1 MKRNVL
7 VIIIVAILAIISI
20 CEELT
25 VREVTTNLGSY
36 TSALE
41 SAINQN
47 EDNIDVTEVNDSFE
61 KLNDYWNSKKTH
73 ICFFA
78 NYDKIKYMD
87 ENMIKLDD
95 AIKDN
100 DNILAKENLSS
111 VKSFGALIQYVMGF
125 NINNLF

>member
-100 DNILAKENLSS
+100 DTILAKENLSS

>member
-1 MKRNVL
+1 MKRNIL

-20 CEELT
+20 FEELT
-25 VREVTTNLGSY
+25 VKDVTTRIGAY
-36 TSALE
+36 AGAIE

-47 EDNIDVTEVNDSFE
+47 EENINVSSVKDTFE
-61 KLNDYWNSKKTH
+61 DLSSYWDSKKTH

-78 NYDKIKYMD
+78 NYDKIRYMD
-87 ENMIKLDD
+87 ENMIKLND

-100 DNILAKENLSS
+100 DMVLAKENLSS
-111 VKSFGALIQYVMGF
+111 VKSFGLLIQYVMGF

>member
-1 MKRNVL
+1 MKRNIL

-20 CEELT
+20 FEELT
-25 VREVTTNLGSY
+25 VKDVTTRIGAY
-36 TSALE
+36 AGAIE

-47 EDNIDVTEVNDSFE
+47 EENINVSSVKDTFE
-61 KLNDYWNSKKTH
+61 ALSSYWDSKKTH

-78 NYDKIKYMD
+78 NYDKIRYMD
-87 ENMIKLDD
+87 ENMIKLND

-100 DNILAKENLSS
+100 DMVLAKENLSS
-111 VKSFGALIQYVMGF
+111 VKSFGLLIQYVMGF

>member
-1 MKRNVL
+1 MKRNIL

-20 CEELT
+20 FEELT
-25 VREVTTNLGSY
+25 VKDVTTNIGAY
-36 TSALE
+36 ASALE
-41 SAINQN
+41 GAINQN
-47 EDNIDVTEVNDSFE
+47 EENINISSVKDRFE
-61 KLNDYWNSKKTH
+61 NLSDYWDSKKTH

-78 NYDKIKYMD
+78 NYDKIRYMD
-87 ENMIKLDD
+87 ENMIKLGD

-100 DNILAKENLSS
+100 DMVLAKENLSS

>member
-1 MKRNVL
+1 MKRNIL

-20 CEELT
+20 LEELT
-25 VREVTTNLGSY
+25 VKDVTTNIGAY
-36 TSALE
+36 AGALE
-41 SAINQN
+41 GAINQN
-47 EDNIDVTEVNDSFE
+47 EENINISSVKDSFE
-61 KLNDYWNSKKTH
+61 NLSGYWDSKKTH

-78 NYDKIKYMD
+78 NYDKIRYMD
-87 ENMIKLDD
+87 ENMIKLGD

-100 DNILAKENLSS
+100 DMVLAKENLSS